1 MFDFVQ
7 KRKRAVQVIMVIAT
21 LPFLFWG
28 IDSYRSPSG
37 EDYVALVA
45 GEKIHRQEFDQ
56 ALRTQQETMRETMGD
71 SFNVTMLDDPEV
83 RIAVLEGL
91 IQQRLLDREAARI
104 GLTVLDSQ
112 LVEVIQAIPAFQ
124 QDGKFSIQLYKE
136 LLRNQ
141 GMTPVML
148 DSRVRQDMMRQQV
161 IDAYTKNG
169 FISDTVAKNIIRL
182 SEEKREISRVQ
193 IQPEQF
199 LSQIKPNNGAIKSYY
214 DSHQTEYRQPEQV
227 RVEYLVLSVDG
238 LAKKVQVSTDE
249 TIRYFDEHKA
259 EFGQVEERQA
269 SHILLSAPTTAS
281 DADKAA
287 AHAKAEELL
296 SQIKQ
301 SPESFADLARQYS
314 QDAGSADKGGDLGG
328 FFGRG
333 TLDKAFEDEIFQMEV
348 EEIRGPVQTDFGF
361 HIIKLSAIKAG
372 EIVNFDGVKNQVKE
386 KLRKQK
392 AGKEFGEM
400 AEDFNNMVY
409 EQSDRLQPAAEA
421 FRLPIQQSGWI
432 SRKEGKPSY
441 FTNESLLQ
449 AIFSEDSIKNK
460 RNTEAIEVTPNTL
473 ISARVFDYR
482 PAAMRSIAVV
492 REEITRLV
500 ARQQATDRAVK
511 EGREK
516 LERLQ
521 KGEKNVVKWSPT
533 LQVSRNDPQGLD
545 HETLRSI
552 FKARSTRLPV
562 YTGIINPKGGFS
574 LIRISDVI
582 ESAPPD
588 EKKIKVFS
596 RQMQQIFAQEELS
609 SYLTAIK
616 QRSDVTVRIERI
628 ENTQ

>member
-1 MFDFVQ
+1 MFNFVQ
-7 KRKRAVQVIMVIAT
+7 KRKRVVQVIMVIAT

-28 IDSYRSPSG
+28 IDSYRNTSG

-56 ALRTQQETMRETMGD
+56 ALRAQQETMRETMGD

-83 RIAVLEGL
+83 RISVLEGL
-91 IQQRLLDREAARI
+91 IQQRLLNREAARI
-104 GLTVLDSQ
+104 GLAVLDFQ
-112 LVEVIQAIPAFQ
+112 LVEVIQDIPMFQ
-124 QDGKFSIQLYKE
+124 QDGKFSNQLYEE

-141 GMTPVML
+141 GMDAVMFE
-148 DSRVRQDMMRQQV
+148 SRVRQDMMRQQV

-199 LSQIKPNNGAIKSYY
+199 LSQIKPNNDAIKSYY
-214 DSHQTEYRQPEQV
+214 DSHQTKFRQPEQV

-238 LAKKVQVSTDE
+238 LAKELQVSIDE

-281 DADKAA
+281 DTDKAA
-287 AHAKAEELL
+287 ARAKAEELL

-301 SPESFADLARQYS
+301 SPQSFADLARQYS
-314 QDAGSADKGGDLGG
+314 QDAGSADKGGDLG

-333 TLDKAFEDEIFQMEV
+333 TMDKAFEDEIFQMEA

-372 EIVNFDGVKNQVKE
+372 EIVNFDEVRNQVEE

-400 AEDFNNMVY
+400 AEEFRNMVY
-409 EQSDRLQPAAEA
+409 EQSDSLQPAADA

-441 FTNESLLQ
+441 FTNGKLLQ

-460 RNTEAIEVTPNTL
+460 RNTESIEVTPDTL
-473 ISARVFDYR
+473 ISARVLDHR
-482 PAAMRSIAVV
+482 PAAMRSINVV
-492 REEITRLV
+492 REEITKLV

-511 EGREK
+511 EGMEK

-521 KGEKNVVKWSPT
+521 KGEKNVVEWSPT
-533 LQVSRNDPQGLD
+533 QQVSRNEPQGLD
-545 HETLRSI
+545 YEILRSI
-552 FKARSTRLPV
+552 FKTRSTGLPV
-562 YTGIINPKGGFS
+562 YTGIINPQGGFS

-596 RQMQQIFAQEELS
+596 RQMQQLLAQEEFS

-616 QRSDVTVRIERI
+616 QRSDVTVRKERI
-628 ENTQ
+628 ENKQ

>member
-1 MFDFVQ
+1 MFNFVH
-7 KRKRAVQVIMVIAT
+7 KRKRVVQVIMVIAT

-28 IDSYRSPSG
+28 IDSYRNTSG

-56 ALRTQQETMRETMGD
+56 ALRAQQETMRETMGD

-83 RIAVLEGL
+83 RISVLEGL
-91 IQQRLLDREAARI
+91 IQQRLLNREAARI
-104 GLTVLDSQ
+104 GLAVLDFQ
-112 LVEVIQAIPAFQ
+112 LVEVIQDIPMFQ
-124 QDGKFSIQLYKE
+124 QDGKFSNQLYEE

-141 GMTPVML
+141 GMDAVMFE
-148 DSRVRQDMMRQQV
+148 SRVRQDMMRQQV

-199 LSQIKPNNGAIKSYY
+199 LSQIKPNNDAIKSYY
-214 DSHQTEYRQPEQV
+214 DSHQTKFRQPEQV

-238 LAKKVQVSTDE
+238 LAKEVQVSIDE

-281 DADKAA
+281 DTDKAA
-287 AHAKAEELL
+287 ARAKAEELL

-301 SPESFADLARQYS
+301 SPQSFADLARQYS
-314 QDAGSADKGGDLGG
+314 QDAGSADKGGDLG

-333 TLDKAFEDEIFQMEV
+333 TMDKAFEDEIFQMEA

-372 EIVNFDGVKNQVKE
+372 EIVNFDEVRNQVEE

-400 AEDFNNMVY
+400 AEEFRNMVY
-409 EQSDRLQPAAEA
+409 EQSDSLQPAAEA

-441 FTNESLLQ
+441 FTNGKLLQ

-460 RNTEAIEVTPNTL
+460 RNTESIEVTPDTL
-473 ISARVFDYR
+473 ISARVLDHR
-482 PAAMRSIAVV
+482 PAAMRSINVV
-492 REEITRLV
+492 REEITKLV

-511 EGREK
+511 EGMEK

-521 KGEKNVVKWSPT
+521 KGEKNVVEWSPT
-533 LQVSRNDPQGLD
+533 QQVSHNEPQGLD
-545 HETLRSI
+545 YEILRSI
-552 FKARSTRLPV
+552 FKTRSTGLPV
-562 YTGIINPKGGFS
+562 YTGIINPQGGFS

-596 RQMQQIFAQEELS
+596 RQMQQLFAQEELS

-616 QRSDVTVRIERI
+616 QRSDVTVRKERI
-628 ENTQ
+628 ENKQ